1 MMGRPRYKWSV
12 RRVLERTR
20 YHYWTVRA
28 FVEGWVLLLVRR
40 GPRAVWKRLTHAPV
54 IRPANFG
61 FSRIARGY
69 DRGPDIKVTLTPPGL
84 REPAPLIVS
93 PSRVR
98 NFARDV
104 FPADPPNPYLAAA
117 VAMEEEHGTPPLTG
131 DPLRDIAWVSMGP
144 LLLCV
149 APDGGLSLQARSIH
163 RSPSEDAALFDVVD
177 VVLPLYLAAT
187 AISSGAYDRLLR
199 VRNRKRRRY
208 RWELEIGERITFPTP
223 LAGSHAIGFP
233 GRIPASIPLGGSRPE
248 PSEVFFRGWHLS
260 RRHCRPER
268 LVKFVLAELI
278 AHWGYEND
286 PEVVS
291 DIMAALRSIRTG
303 WRADHPTAR

>member
-1 MMGRPRYKWSV
+1 M

-20 YHYWTVRA
+20 FHYWTVRA
-28 FVEGWVLLLVRR
+28 FVEGWVLLLVRQ

-54 IRPANFG
+54 VRPANFG
-61 FSRIARGY
+61 FSRIALGY

-84 REPAPLIVS
+84 RQPDPLTVS

-98 NFARDV
+98 AFVREV
-104 FPADPPNPYLAAA
+104 FPADPPNPSLDAA
-117 VAMEEEHGTPPLTG
+117 VGIEEEHGTPPLTG
-131 DPLRDIAWVSMGP
+131 NLIRDVVWASMGH
-144 LLLCV
+144 LLLHV
-149 APDGGLSLQARSIH
+149 SPDGGLSLQARSIH
-163 RSPSEDAALFDVVD
+163 RRPSEDAALFDVVD

-199 VRNRKRRRY
+199 VRGRKRCRY

-223 LAGSHAIGFP
+223 LAGSHAVGFP

-260 RRHCRPER
+260 RRRCRPER
-268 LVKFVLAELI
+268 LVTFVLAELF

-286 PEVVS
+286 SGVVS
-291 DIMAALRSIRTG
+291 DIMAALRSVRTG